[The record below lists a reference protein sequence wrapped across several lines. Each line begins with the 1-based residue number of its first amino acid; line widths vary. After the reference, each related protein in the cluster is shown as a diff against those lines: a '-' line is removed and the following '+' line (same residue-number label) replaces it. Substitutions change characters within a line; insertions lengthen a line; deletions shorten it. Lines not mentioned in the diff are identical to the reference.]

1 MHYHLLRRIPLVPTG
16 KPSKSP
22 ALIPYFLT
30 LTHPLSTPSLKKE
43 KKSRIRRI
51 ALLLLLPFG
60 SKSISAEME
69 IVALHKSG

>member
-1 MHYHLLRRIPLVPTG
+1 MHYHLLRRIPSVPAG
-16 KPSKSP
+16 KPSKSL
-22 ALIPYFLT
+22 ALIPYFPT
-30 LTHPLSTPSLKKE
+30 TTSNTTTQKKKK